1 MAAQLAQIAAEAGV
15 SIPTVSK
22 VLNARPDVS
31 ATTREKVTAV
41 LREHGLEIRS
51 RARAVTGLLDA
62 RIVNLDGAWAETVV
76 RGAATAARRH
86 DKDLVLTVDPDP
98 DDCDG
103 WVRRALSR
111 GTDGLVSFVSV
122 PSEDVRAE
130 LADSGV
136 PLVVVDP
143 LHRVPEGTVSISAT
157 NFQGAFDATAHLLGL
172 GHSRIATVSG
182 ALDQDNAIA
191 RFAGFQA
198 AMLRHGQPVDA
209 ALVHRSGYGI
219 TNGYDAT
226 RALLEEADP
235 PTAIFAASDD
245 SALGAIRAIR
255 DQGLHVPDD
264 ISVIGFDDLPYSQW
278 TDPPLTT
285 IRQPLLEM
293 GDAAVDLLIRI
304 RAGVTVTAHTEL
316 STRLI
321 VRSSTAAR
329 GDVAHRSRTSPS

>member
-1 MAAQLAQIAAEAGV
+1 MATQLAQIAAEAGV
-15 SIPTVSK
+15 SVPTVSK

-31 ATTREKVTAV
+31 AATRERVTAV
-41 LREHGLEIRS
+41 LEEHGLAIRP

-76 RGAATAARRH
+76 RGAAAAARRH

-103 WVRRALSR
+103 WVRRALAR
-111 GTDGLVSFVSV
+111 GTDGLVSFVAV
-122 PSEDVRAE
+122 PSDDARAE
-130 LADSGV
+130 LAESGV

-143 LHRVPEGTVSISAT
+143 LHRAPDGTTSISAT
-157 NFQGAFDATAHLLGL
+157 NFQGAFDATSHLLGL
-172 GHSRIATVSG
+172 GHRRIATVTG
-182 ALDQDNAIA
+182 PLDQDNAIA

-198 AMLRHGQPVDA
+198 AMLQSGQPVEAD
-209 ALVHRSGYGI
+209 LVHRSGYGI
-219 TNGYDAT
+219 TNGYEAT
-226 RALLEEADP
+226 RALLEQADP

-255 DQGLHVPDD
+255 ERGLHVPDD

-285 IRQPLLEM
+285 IRQPLAEM

-304 RAGVTVTAHTEL
+304 RAGLAASAHTEL

-321 VRSSTAAR
+321 VRSSTAR
-329 GDVAHRSRTSPS
+329 LD